1 MRQTLYYNKRGV
13 YSNRVCISLADS
25 YPLDTLR
32 AGLQYQT
39 CAYWVIKNTYS
50 SDQNKKLTGFALHT
64 VNCTFHPYG
73 DLSLY
78 DVEEIFQE
86 KFGDMSTFDGF
97 MDFNLGLWTNNLDSY
112 VKYVNVILYSCAY
125 NLLQEISRWRFSIF
139 DTKMEGKWRKRLF

>member
-1 MRQTLYYNKRGV
+1 MMMGFVSVQHRWVGKHATEIKSVFLQG
-13 YSNRVCISLADS
+13 RVK
-25 YPLDTLR
+25 LDGYIGKPVNHLH
-32 AGLQYQT
+32 
-39 CAYWVIKNTYS
+39 
-50 SDQNKKLTGFALHT
+50 QNKKLTGFALHT

-86 KFGDMSTFDGF
+86 KFGDMSMFDGF

-125 NLLQEISRWRFSIF
+125 NLLQEISR
-139 DTKMEGKWRKRLF
+139 